1 MPSPRSP
8 LVPPPDSEKPKLAA
22 TPVEP
27 VEEVADG
34 VAGLSV
40 AADEASVDKG
50 EPLTAAEVSTL
61 LTAALLQTLNSP
73 PAFPIPSSQLYSGHI
88 LPNRPAYIPAA
99 RRDDVVISRSEWK
112 KLAKWMKE
120 LGKEGLIKVKETK
133 GEVVVTGYDAAHPAV
148 QTHASFLTVGEEEAR
163 AAKRAAREAAAADAP
178 AGTQPSK
185 SGGREMAIAELWR
198 PSGAAVDFWGEC
210 GIDKDTLSLPSII
223 KPTVDAFLEKNRLV
237 DASDRRIVKLNKVL
251 ASAVKAKDG
260 DKLHRDE
267 VVRRLRAGV
276 VWSVSVGGV
285 VK

>member
-1 MPSPRSP
+1 
-8 LVPPPDSEKPKLAA
+8 
-22 TPVEP
+22 
-27 VEEVADG
+27 
-34 VAGLSV
+34 
-40 AADEASVDKG
+40 
-50 EPLTAAEVSTL
+50 
-61 LTAALLQTLNSP
+61 
-73 PAFPIPSSQLYSGHI
+73 
-88 LPNRPAYIPAA
+88 
-99 RRDDVVISRSEWK
+99 
-112 KLAKWMKE
+112 
-120 LGKEGLIKVKETK
+120 
-133 GEVVVTGYDAAHPAV
+133 
-148 QTHASFLTVGEEEAR
+148 
-163 AAKRAAREAAAADAP
+163 
-178 AGTQPSK
+178 
-185 SGGREMAIAELWR
+185 MAIAELWR